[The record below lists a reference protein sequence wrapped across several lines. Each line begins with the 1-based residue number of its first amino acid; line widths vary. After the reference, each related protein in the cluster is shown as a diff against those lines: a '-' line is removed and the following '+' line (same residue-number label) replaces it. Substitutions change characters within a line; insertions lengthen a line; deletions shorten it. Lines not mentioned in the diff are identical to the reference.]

1 MIVLDTDSLGI
12 LQRASGDEFQRLSS
26 RLKNA
31 PDWPFYVTIVTF
43 EEQMRGWLAHIARAK
58 TPEKQIV
65 AYSRLRTLL
74 DDFRTRPVLDLDE
87 HAMAEFQRLVKL
99 KIRIGTMDLRIAAIV
114 LSHGATLIS
123 RNLVDFHKV
132 PGLTVEDWAA

>member
-87 HAMAEFQRLVKL
+87 HAMAEFQRLVKMKL
-99 KIRIGTMDLRIAAIV
+99 RIGTMDLRIAAIV
-114 LSHGATLIS
+114 LSHGAKLIS
-123 RNLVDFHKV
+123 RNLVDFRKV
-132 PGLTVEDWAA
+132 PGLMVEDWAA